1 MSPRRNLPAELA
13 GALALVAPG
22 TELREAIDNI
32 IWARSGALVVV
43 ANPRK
48 LERMNVISGGM
59 KIGCDFTPQRLYEL
73 AKMDGAIIV
82 SPDISYI
89 HYANVQLTP
98 DPSYPSEETG
108 LRHLAGHRMAQQTG
122 DLVVVVSERRRIVT
136 LYRGDCGPHVLE
148 DIGVVL
154 SKADS
159 ALATL
164 EKFTRRLREEARVL
178 TLHEYDGV
186 VTLREVVG
194 AVATFEYTVRIV
206 GEIENYIRELGREGR
221 LVAMQLEQAF
231 HNVPEQYN
239 ALIQDYTA
247 EELDRKE
254 VRARLDKL
262 SNEELSDLV
271 EISRVLGYDS
281 VGSMEEFFVKPRGY
295 RQLVRVPRLPGRVA
309 EKLIEEFGT
318 LRELLDATEEDLDDV
333 EGVGQARARAIRR
346 NLERQ
351 RNLESTGEML

>member
-1 MSPRRNLPAELA
+1 
-13 GALALVAPG
+13 
-22 TELREAIDNI
+22 
-32 IWARSGALVVV
+32 
-43 ANPRK
+43 
-48 LERMNVISGGM
+48 
-59 KIGCDFTPQRLYEL
+59 
-73 AKMDGAIIV
+73 
-82 SPDISYI
+82 
-89 HYANVQLTP
+89 
-98 DPSYPSEETG
+98 
-108 LRHLAGHRMAQQTG
+108 
-122 DLVVVVSERRRIVT
+122 
-136 LYRGDCGPHVLE
+136 
-148 DIGVVL
+148 
-154 SKADS
+154 
-159 ALATL
+159 
-164 EKFTRRLREEARVL
+164 
-178 TLHEYDGV
+178 
-186 VTLREVVG
+186 
-194 AVATFEYTVRIV
+194 VRIV
-206 GEIENYIRELGREGR
+206 DEIENYIRELGREGR

-247 EELDRKE
+247 EELDQKE

-281 VGSMEEFFVKPRGY
+281 VGSMEDFFVKPRGY